1 MLGKPWKINI
11 EKNGD
16 FTSFSTVLKA
26 SSDLTDTCFNL
37 VLVTL
42 ISLGYPAT
50 PDIQDF
56 VQTLKILLATD
67 SLDFSILALLLKSS
81 F

>member
-1 MLGKPWKINI
+1 MKKRMAISP
-11 EKNGD
+11 
-16 FTSFSTVLKA
+16 SFSTVLKA

>member
-1 MLGKPWKINI
+1 MGVPP
-11 EKNGD
+11 
-16 FTSFSTVLKA
+16 SFITVLKA

-42 ISLGYPAT
+42 ISLGNPAT

-56 VQTLKILLATD
+56 EKTLKILLATD